1 MAAPETS
8 MLALD
13 HVSKRFGGVQAL
25 HDVSLSLTG
34 GTVLA
39 LAGENGAGKS
49 TLMKI
54 LTGIYHADEGRI
66 LLDGREL
73 DIDSPMAAQRAG
85 LSIVHQELNLFPN
98 LSVAEN
104 ISIGREPNSAGWIK
118 ARVQRRDAEQHLA
131 KLGINVPAGAL
142 VGRLSIAEQQM
153 VEIAKAVSV
162 ASRFIVMDEPTSS
175 LTERETDVLFALI
188 RRLRG
193 QGLGIVYIS
202 HRMEELFLI
211 ADHIAVMRD
220 GQMVAQWPVA
230 KTTREE
236 IVAAMV
242 GRPLSEFYQKVEAP
256 IGNVVLE
263 VRGLDR
269 APSGEGEQGRLLDI
283 SFNVRAGEI
292 VGLAGLTGAGRT
304 ELARTLFGADH
315 ALRASISVGGRR
327 VRIGSPADAI
337 RAGFGLVPE
346 DRKNQALFLA
356 MTVREN
362 ITLAGLRA
370 LSVMGWIDAKKE
382 RAEAIDLIA
391 RLSIRTAGPEQAVVD
406 LSGGNQQKAVLARW
420 IAMRPKVLILDEP
433 TRGVDVGAKTEI
445 HRLIGEM
452 VAAGTA
458 VLVISSELPEVLS
471 LADRILVMARGRIAA
486 ELPRSAASAQAV
498 MAAATAEA
506 EAAA

>member
-1 MAAPETS
+1 MNSPTS

-25 HDVSLSLTG
+25 RDVSLSVTG

-73 DIDSPMAAQRAG
+73 DIHSPTAAQRAG

-118 ARVQRRDAEQHLA
+118 ARVQRREAEQHLA
-131 KLGINVPAGAL
+131 ELGINVPAGAL

-211 ADHIAVMRD
+211 ADQIAVMRD
-220 GQMVAQWPVA
+220 GQMVVQWPVA
-230 KTTREE
+230 KTTREQ

-242 GRPLSEFYQKVEAP
+242 GRPLSELYQKVEAP
-256 IGNVVLE
+256 IGNVVLQ
-263 VRGLDR
+263 VHGLDR
-269 APSGEGEQGRLLDI
+269 APTGEGEQGRLRDI
-283 SFNVRAGEI
+283 SFTVRAGEI

-370 LSVMGWIDAKKE
+370 LSVMGWIDAQKE

-391 RLSIRTAGPEQAVVD
+391 RLHIRTAGPEQAVVD
-406 LSGGNQQKAVLARW
+406 LSGGNQQKTVLARW

-471 LADRILVMARGRIAA
+471 LADRVLVMARGRIAA
-486 ELPRSAASAQAV
+486 ELPRSAATAQAV
-498 MAAATAEA
+498 MAAATAEVD
-506 EAAA
+506 AAA